1 MELAEILLFGAAILI
16 FGDLIQ
22 LVNAKGQKG
31 KAGLPLAPLAC
42 MLIIGSYLV
51 LAQAFI
57 ANNFQYQ
64 EVYAY
69 SSSGLS
75 LTGRLYASWASSSGS
90 WLFLT
95 FVLAIVYLIVRFKM
109 RHSELEVKAFK
120 ILDAM
125 LLIFILVTLLQSPFK
140 LFPEAP
146 MDGRGL
152 NPLLQT
158 PWMLI
163 HPPIVF
169 IGYVLAFL
177 SFAFTFDAI
186 RENNPKKTMIV
197 RSITQ
202 LGWLFL
208 TLGIA
213 LGGVW
218 AYEVLGWGGYWAWD
232 PVETASL
239 IPWITI
245 TAYFHLATVI
255 SKKES
260 SSRHLMVMITSAL
273 VILATA
279 ITRGGLAESVHA
291 FGESPIGMI
300 LLLLMGMTIVY
311 FLHQQRKTGL
321 PLFDFNFDTDS
332 VYSTSLSLGFISL
345 IMISLVS
352 LWGLLFP
359 IVNSAFGGGSTSM
372 DAAFFNKWNYP
383 FVLVFA
389 ASLIGCHLHTRLNMK
404 YYAGILGGL
413 IALGVIGVI
422 TGLPTS
428 NMLANLGIPVSLFSL
443 GAVVYGTLESVVGGR
458 RSSILLGR
466 SLIHLGVILIVI
478 GILFSSTSVTN
489 FGETS
494 VSPDSTLDLGNFQID
509 FGDFT
514 IVDPFGNVHTASADA
529 CCNPEADGLEIPVT
543 VRDGG
548 IELSGR
554 LKIFLY
560 TIHGIVS
567 RPLVLRSLSQDY
579 YLVLQQSEEV
589 YFSLVHTMAGMPVA
603 PLEFTVSIRVF
614 PLMNIIWLGVFLMC
628 CGILIPFFK
637 LLRV

>member
-22 LVNAKGQKG
+22 LINAKGRKG
-31 KAGLPLAPLAC
+31 QAGLPLAAIAC
-42 MLIIGSYLV
+42 MLIISSYMV
-51 LAQAFI
+51 LAQAFVT
-57 ANNFQYQ
+57 NNFQYQ

-75 LTGRLYASWASSSGS
+75 ITGRLYASWASSAGS

-95 FVLAIVYLIVRFKM
+95 FILATGYLILRFKM
-109 RHSELEVKAFK
+109 RHSELEVKAFE
-120 ILDAM
+120 ILDAI
-125 LLIFILVTLLQSPFK
+125 LLIFILVVLLQSPFK
-140 LFPEAP
+140 LLPEAQ

-169 IGYVLAFL
+169 IGYVLTFF

-186 RENNPKKTMIV
+186 RGNNPKMTMIV
-197 RSITQ
+197 RSISQ
-202 LGWLFL
+202 LSWLFL
-208 TLGIA
+208 SIGIA

-239 IPWITI
+239 IPWLTI

-260 SSRHLMVMITSAL
+260 SSKQLMVMVTSAL
-273 VILATA
+273 VVLATA
-279 ITRGGLAESVHA
+279 ITRGGLTESVHA
-291 FGESPIGMI
+291 FGESPVGVV
-300 LLLLMGMTIVY
+300 LLLLMGLTIVY
-311 FLHQQRKTGL
+311 FLYQQRKTGQ
-321 PLFDFNFDTDS
+321 PLFDLNIDTDS
-332 VYSTSLSLGFISL
+332 VYSTSLSLGFLSL

-352 LWGLLFP
+352 LGGLLFP
-359 IVNSAFGGGSTSM
+359 IVNSAIGGGPISIDPS
-372 DAAFFNKWNYP
+372 FFNKWNYP
-383 FVLVFA
+383 FVLVFV
-389 ASLIGCHLHTRLNMK
+389 ASLIGCHLHNRISMK
-404 YYAGILGGL
+404 YYAGILGSLLTLG
-413 IALGVIGVI
+413 ILGVF
-422 TGLPTS
+422 TGYPTS
-428 NMLANLGIPVSLFSL
+428 NMLANLGIPISLFSL
-443 GAVVYGTLESVVGGR
+443 VAVVYGTLESIVKR
-458 RSSILLGR
+458 RSSSILFGR
-466 SLIHLGVILIVI
+466 SLIHLGVILVII

-489 FGETS
+489 LGEKS
-494 VSPDSTLDLGNFQID
+494 VSPNSTLDLGTMKID
-509 FGDFT
+509 FGNFN
-514 IVDPFGNVHTASADA
+514 IVNPFGNVHTASADT
-529 CCNPEADGLEIPVT
+529 CCNPEADGLEIPLT
-543 VRDGG
+543 INDGG
-548 IELSGR
+548 IELSGQ

-567 RPLVLRSLSQDY
+567 KPLVLRSLSRDY
-579 YLVLQQSEEV
+579 YLVLQQSDEV
-589 YFSLVHTMAGMPVA
+589 YYSLVHIMMGMPMA
-603 PLEFTVSIRVF
+603 PLAFTVSIQVF

-637 LLRV
+637 LFRP